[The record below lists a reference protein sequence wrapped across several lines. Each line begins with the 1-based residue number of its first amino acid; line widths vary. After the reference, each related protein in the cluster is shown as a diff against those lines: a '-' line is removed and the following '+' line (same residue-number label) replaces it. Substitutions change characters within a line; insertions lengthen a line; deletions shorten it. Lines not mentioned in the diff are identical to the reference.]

1 MPRIP
6 TQQWCLEQD
15 DPKKRH
21 QWVFVASMVYGQARY
36 TPDDDSLE
44 ELSERVQQFGY
55 MHVSE
60 IAALADTEGRVHV
73 SQLRP
78 QEKKVR
84 LPSMGQHHTLNNTS
98 TIVDFDEPDAVAMV
112 AQDMDVFTTEQN
124 QVHFDQLVEKGFKVP
139 DHEPGPA
146 EASVVTE
153 MPKTFN
159 PADHSPSVVVGYLMG
174 QDDTERRRV
183 VAAEMRGSRRSDKIL
198 NHPDWKG
205 L

>member
-21 QWVFVASMVYGQARY
+21 QWVFVASMVYGATARY

-44 ELSERVQQFGY
+44 VLSERIEDAGY

-60 IAALADTEGRVHV
+60 LNALAVDGFIPVGA
-73 SQLRP
+73 LRP
-78 QEKKVR
+78 QVKKLK
-84 LPSMGQHHTLNNTS
+84 LPPVGQHHTLNNTS
-98 TIVDFDEPDAVAMV
+98 SWVGMDEPDAAPMV
-112 AQDMDVFTTEQN
+112 SQDMTVFTAEQN
-124 QVHFDQLVEKGFKVP
+124 RDHVRQLQEMNLIPTVA
-139 DHEPGPA
+139 EPGPS

-153 MPKTFN
+153 PVKSFD
-159 PADHSPSVVVGYLMG
+159 PGAHSPSVVVGYLMG

-183 VAAEMRGSRRSDKIL
+183 LAAELRRKHREKIL
-198 NHPDWKG
+198 NHPEWKG

>member
-21 QWVFVASMVYGQARY
+21 QWLFVASMVYGSARY

-44 ELSERVQQFGY
+44 VMSERVHDTGY

-60 IAALADTEGRVHV
+60 IAALADGSGNINV
-73 SQLRP
+73 SRLRP
-78 QEKKVR
+78 QVKKMR

-98 TIVDFDEPDAVAMV
+98 SWVDMDEPDAVAMV

-124 QVHFDQLVEKGFKVP
+124 QVHFQQLVEKGFKVP
-139 DHEPGPA
+139 EPESGPA
-146 EASVVTE
+146 EASVVTDL
-153 MPKTFN
+153 PKTFN
-159 PADHSPSVVVGYLMG
+159 PNDHAPSVVVGYLMG

-183 VAAEMRGSRRSDKIL
+183 VAAEMRGSRKSDKIL

>member
-1 MPRIP
+1 VPRIP

-21 QWVFVASMVYGQARY
+21 QWLFVASMVYGSARY

-44 ELSERVQQFGY
+44 EMSERVHDTGY

-60 IAALADTEGRVHV
+60 LTALADGNGNINV

-78 QEKKVR
+78 QVKKMR

-98 TIVDFDEPDAVAMV
+98 SWVDMDEPDAVAMV

-124 QVHFDQLVEKGFKVP
+124 QVHFQQLVEKGFKVP
-139 DHEPGPA
+139 DPEPGPA
-146 EASVVTE
+146 EASVVTDL
-153 MPKTFN
+153 PKTFN
-159 PADHSPSVVVGYLMG
+159 PNDHSPSVVIGYLMG

-183 VAAEMRGSRRSDKIL
+183 VAAEMRGSRKSDKIL
-198 NHPDWKG
+198 NHPDWNG

>member
-1 MPRIP
+1 VPRIP
-6 TQQWCLEQD
+6 TQQWCLQQD

-21 QWVFVASMVYGQARY
+21 QWVLVASMVYGQARY

-44 ELSERVQQFGY
+44 EMSERIHDSGY
-55 MHVSE
+55 MHISE
-60 IAALADTEGRVHV
+60 LGQLADADGNIHISR
-73 SQLRP
+73 LRP
-78 QEKKVR
+78 QTKKLR

-98 TIVDFDEPDAVAMV
+98 SWVDMSEPDAVAMV

-124 QVHFDQLVEKGFKVP
+124 QAHFDQLLEKGFKP
-139 DHEPGPA
+139 PEPEPGPS
-146 EASVVTE
+146 EASVVTDL
-153 MPKTFN
+153 PKSFE
-159 PADHSPSVVVGYLMG
+159 PGDHSPSVVVGYLLG

-183 VAAEMRGSRRSDKIL
+183 IAAEMRGKRREKIL

>member
-21 QWVFVASMVYGQARY
+21 QWLFVGGMVYGANARY
-36 TPDDDSLE
+36 TPDDDSMDV
-44 ELSERVQQFGY
+44 LSERIHETGY

-60 IAALADTEGRVHV
+60 VAALADATGHVHV

-78 QEKKVR
+78 QVKKLR

-98 TIVDFDEPDAVAMV
+98 SWVDMDEPDAVAMV

-124 QVHFDQLVEKGFKVP
+124 QAHFDQLLEKGFRP
-139 DHEPGPA
+139 PEPELGPA
-146 EASVVTE
+146 EASVVTDP
-153 MPKTFN
+153 PKTFD
-159 PADHSPSVVVGYLMG
+159 PSHHSPSVVVGYLLG

-183 VAAEMRGSRRSDKIL
+183 VAAEMRGKRREKIV

>member
-21 QWVFVASMVYGQARY
+21 QWMFVASMVYGTARY

-44 ELSERVQQFGY
+44 VLSERVEEFGY
-55 MHVSE
+55 MHHSE
-60 IAALADTEGRVHV
+60 LLKLADANGNVHV

-78 QEKKVR
+78 QTKKVR
-84 LPSMGQHHTLNNTS
+84 LPAMGQHHTLNNTS
-98 TIVDFDEPDAVAMV
+98 TIVDVDEPDAVAMV
-112 AQDMDVFTTEQN
+112 AQDMDVFTAEQN
-124 QVHFDQLVEKGFKVP
+124 RVHFEQLLAKGFKAP
-139 DHEPGPA
+139 EPEPGPA
-146 EASVVTE
+146 EASVVTD
-153 MPKTFN
+153 MPKDFDPT
-159 PADHSPSVVVGYLMG
+159 AHTPSVVIGYLLG

-183 VAAEMRGSRRSDKIL
+183 LAAELRGAHREKIL
-198 NHPDWKG
+198 NHPEWKG